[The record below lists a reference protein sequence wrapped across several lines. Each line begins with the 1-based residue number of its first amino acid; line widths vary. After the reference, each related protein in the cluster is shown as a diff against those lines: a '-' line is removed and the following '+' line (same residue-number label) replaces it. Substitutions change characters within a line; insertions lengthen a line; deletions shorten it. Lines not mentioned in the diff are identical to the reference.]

1 MVSIK
6 MNAKVENN
14 SNGLDFLK
22 WLVVFALVAAGVVGN
37 YYFAAESL
45 LYRVL
50 ALLVLAVIAIWVSV
64 QTQKGK
70 AFSKLVA
77 EARIEI
83 RKVIWPTKQELTQTT
98 LLVVVFVLIVAL
110 ILWGVDSLIG
120 WIVSSVIG

>member
-1 MVSIK
+1 

-14 SNGLDFLK
+14 SNGLDFVK

-50 ALLVLAVIAIWVSV
+50 ALLVLALVAGWVAV

-98 LLVVVFVLIVAL
+98 LIVVVFVLIVAL

-120 WIVSSVIG
+120 WIVSSIIG